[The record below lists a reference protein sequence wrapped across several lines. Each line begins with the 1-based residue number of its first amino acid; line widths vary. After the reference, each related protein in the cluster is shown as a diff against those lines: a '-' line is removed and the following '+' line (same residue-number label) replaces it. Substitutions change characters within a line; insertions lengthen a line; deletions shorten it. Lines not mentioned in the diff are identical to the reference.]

1 MNISDIAS
9 APQQR
14 ATITESV
21 QKEELGRDAFLKLLT
36 VQLQNQDP
44 MEPVK
49 NEDFVAQL
57 SQFSSLEQLTSINEA
72 VSGESETE
80 ALGGV
85 MQAVE
90 SNTAV
95 SLIGKSVEMPTDSF
109 AYTGQ
114 GNVELGFNLGGP
126 ANRVDLQIFDSE
138 GNLVRSLV
146 DNTPDEGNDTLV
158 WDGQNESGQTL
169 SAGEYYFVPKAV
181 NGEGNGV
188 GIQAQLQ
195 GKVTGV
201 RYEGGKP
208 ILILDGGEAPLA
220 GVTRISQTE

>member
-9 APQQR
+9 TPQQT
-14 ATITESV
+14 ATITDSV
-21 QKEELGRDAFLKLLT
+21 KKEDLGRDAFLRLLT

-72 VSGESETE
+72 VSGKEDTE

-85 MQAVE
+85 MLAVE

-95 SLIGKSVEMPTDSF
+95 SLIGKSVEVPTDTLV
-109 AYTGQ
+109 YTGK
-114 GNVELGFNLGGP
+114 GNVPLGYNLGGP
-126 ANRVDLQIFDSE
+126 ASRVDLEIFDDGGDLVRTIVDHSPEE
-138 GNLVRSLV
+138 GNNNLA
-146 DNTPDEGNDTLV
+146 
-158 WDGQNESGQTL
+158 WDGKNDSGQNL
-169 SAGEYYFVPKAV
+169 SAGTYYFVPKAV
-181 NGEGNGV
+181 NGAGNAV
-188 GIQAQLQ
+188 TIQAQMQ

-201 RYEGGKP
+201 RYAEGKP
-208 ILILDGGEAPLA
+208 IMILDGGEAPLS
-220 GVTRISQTE
+220 GVARISQTE